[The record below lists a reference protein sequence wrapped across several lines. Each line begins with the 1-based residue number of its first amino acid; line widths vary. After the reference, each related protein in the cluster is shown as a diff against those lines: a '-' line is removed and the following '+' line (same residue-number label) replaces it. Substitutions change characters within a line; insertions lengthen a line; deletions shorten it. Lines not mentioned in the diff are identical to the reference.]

1 MDTLSQTFSALADPT
16 RRAILARLATGAATV
31 GELAQPFEMSLP
43 AVSRHLKVLTDAG
56 LIERSIEAQWRRC
69 ELRGEGLRAAADWIE
84 FYRKFW
90 EESFDRLDA
99 FLKQTAPRQPST
111 SSRNKP
117 KSARS
122 RRKT

>member
-1 MDTLSQTFSALADPT
+1 MCSSDL
-16 RRAILARLATGAATV
+16 
-31 GELAQPFEMSLP
+31 
-43 AVSRHLKVLTDAG
+43 LTDAG

-99 FLKQTAPRQPST
+99 FLKQTAPRQPAT

>member
-1 MDTLSQTFSALADPT
+1 
-16 RRAILARLATGAATV
+16 
-31 GELAQPFEMSLP
+31 
-43 AVSRHLKVLTDAG
+43 
-56 LIERSIEAQWRRC
+56 
-69 ELRGEGLRAAADWIE
+69 LRGEGLRAAADWIE

>member
-1 MDTLSQTFSALADPT
+1 MDALSQTFSALADPT

-56 LIERSIEAQWRRC
+56 LIERSTEAQWRRC

-99 FLKQTAPRQPST
+99 FLKQTAPRQPAT